1 MQMTELPILYFH
13 ADDYGMTAHGD
24 ALIRDCQTHGCLNS
38 VSIVPNGSLEEAVA
52 ALRPSGLKLAVHLN
66 LVEGKALSP
75 AAEIPLLVRPD
86 GSFCN
91 SFTELLRLSL
101 TPRRRA
107 FAVELYQ
114 ELERQLLAYAA
125 LFPAGTPLRIDS
137 HQHTHMIP
145 LVFRTLLHILADH
158 HLPVEHLRIPA
169 EPLSPFVGCPRL
181 WGSYSAVNAVKQAV
195 LNGCWLLDRPAF
207 RRSGIPTALFCGI
220 LFSGHMDADRVR
232 AVLPQYLRLAQKR
245 GQPVELLFHPGGV
258 EPGGPFFDP
267 QKTDFHPFYLSE
279 GRAVEAY
286 ALHTLSRKEVEHLG
300 R

>member
-1 MQMTELPILYFH
+1 
-13 ADDYGMTAHGD
+13 
-24 ALIRDCQTHGCLNS
+24 
-38 VSIVPNGSLEEAVA
+38 
-52 ALRPSGLKLAVHLN
+52 
-66 LVEGKALSP
+66 
-75 AAEIPLLVRPD
+75 
-86 GSFCN
+86 
-91 SFTELLRLSL
+91 
-101 TPRRRA
+101 
-107 FAVELYQ
+107 
-114 ELERQLLAYAA
+114 
-125 LFPAGTPLRIDS
+125 
-137 HQHTHMIP
+137 MIP

-169 EPLSPFVGCPRL
+169 EPLLPFVGCPRL

-232 AVLPQYLRLAQKR
+232 AVLPQYLRLAQER
-245 GQPVELLFHPGGV
+245 SQPVELLFHPGGV

-279 GRAVEAY
+279 GRAVEAH

>member
-1 MQMTELPILYFH
+1 MS
-13 ADDYGMTAHGD
+13 A
-24 ALIRDCQTHGCLNS
+24 NS
-38 VSIVPNGSLEEAVA
+38 
-52 ALRPSGLKLAVHLN
+52 
-66 LVEGKALSP
+66 
-75 AAEIPLLVRPD
+75 RPD

-91 SFTELLRLSL
+91 SFTGLLRLSL

-107 FAVELYQ
+107 FAAQLYR

-145 LVFRTLLHILADH
+145 LVFRTLLQILADH

-279 GRAVEAY
+279 GRAVEAH

>member
-1 MQMTELPILYFH
+1 MPPSSPPGRPC
-13 ADDYGMTAHGD
+13 ASTA
-24 ALIRDCQTHGCLNS
+24 TS
-38 VSIVPNGSLEEAVA
+38 
-52 ALRPSGLKLAVHLN
+52 
-66 LVEGKALSP
+66 
-75 AAEIPLLVRPD
+75 
-86 GSFCN
+86 
-91 SFTELLRLSL
+91 
-101 TPRRRA
+101 TP
-107 FAVELYQ
+107 
-114 ELERQLLAYAA
+114 
-125 LFPAGTPLRIDS
+125 TW
-137 HQHTHMIP
+137 IP

-169 EPLSPFVGCPRL
+169 EPLSPFVGCPRF

-279 GRAVEAY
+279 GRAVEAH

>member
-1 MQMTELPILYFH
+1 
-13 ADDYGMTAHGD
+13 
-24 ALIRDCQTHGCLNS
+24 
-38 VSIVPNGSLEEAVA
+38 
-52 ALRPSGLKLAVHLN
+52 
-66 LVEGKALSP
+66 
-75 AAEIPLLVRPD
+75 
-86 GSFCN
+86 
-91 SFTELLRLSL
+91 
-101 TPRRRA
+101 
-107 FAVELYQ
+107 
-114 ELERQLLAYAA
+114 
-125 LFPAGTPLRIDS
+125 
-137 HQHTHMIP
+137 MIP
-145 LVFRTLLHILADH
+145 LVFRTLLQVLADH

-279 GRAVEAY
+279 GRAVEAH
-286 ALHTLSRKEVEHLG
+286 ALHTLSRKEIEHLG